1 MAKHL
6 IVKIL
11 ISAFGPFAGRPENAS
26 SLALRELKRRNPS
39 IHMRILPVDSVVAPA
54 RLKRAL
60 RQLQPDVLLMLG
72 EAAGDRAIRLERL
85 AWNELDFR
93 IPDIAGRQPRA
104 KRIQKDGP
112 ASAESTLPL
121 MAMERE
127 LRESGHEVVVSE
139 DPGRYLC
146 NQVFYLA
153 MEMLRGLPKTVPAG
167 FIHLP
172 LAADYPTER
181 AVDALTRIIGTL

>member
-1 MAKHL
+1 M
-6 IVKIL
+6 KIL
-11 ISAFGPFAGRPENAS
+11 ITAFGPFAGRPENAS
-26 SLALRELKRRNPS
+26 SLVLRELKRNDPT
-39 IHMRILPVDSVVAPA
+39 IYMRILPVDSVIAPA

-72 EAAGDRAIRLERL
+72 EAAGDRAIRLELL

-104 KRIQKDGP
+104 KRIREDGP
-112 ASAESTLPL
+112 ESAESTLPL
-121 MAMERE
+121 MEMERV
-127 LRESGHEVVVSE
+127 LKATGHEVVVSD

-146 NQVFYLA
+146 NQVFYVA
-153 MEMLRGLPKTVPAG
+153 MGMVRGLPKTVPAG

-172 LAADYPTER
+172 LADDYPTER

>member
-1 MAKHL
+1 M
-6 IVKIL
+6 KIL
-11 ISAFGPFAGRPENAS
+11 ITAFGPFAGRPENAS

-39 IHMRILPVDSVVAPA
+39 IYMRILPVDLVIAPA

-72 EAAGDRAIRLERL
+72 EAAGDQAIRLERL

-104 KRIQKDGP
+104 KRIEEDGP
-112 ASAESTLPL
+112 ASVESTLPL
-121 MAMERE
+121 MEMERE
-127 LRESGHEVVVSE
+127 LKAGGHEVVVSE

-146 NQVFYLA
+146 NQVFYMA
-153 MEMLRGLPKTVPAG
+153 MGMLRDLPKTVPAG